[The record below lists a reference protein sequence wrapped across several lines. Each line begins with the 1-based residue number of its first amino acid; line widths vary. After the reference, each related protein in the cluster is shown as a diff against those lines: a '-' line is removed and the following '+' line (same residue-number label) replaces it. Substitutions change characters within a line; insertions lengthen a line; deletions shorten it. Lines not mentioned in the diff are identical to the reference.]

1 MTLIFGSDLSTDKRQ
16 QSGDSSNYASE
27 PPSKKAATAFLAQQG
42 KYRLNPAKHNSA
54 KDHKFIDYT
63 QAHDATRLYLNEI
76 GFSSLLTPQEE
87 QHFAHLAKQGD
98 AQARRRMIEGN
109 LRLVVRIARGYLN
122 RGLSLLD
129 LIEEGNLGLIHAVDK
144 FDPELGYRF
153 STYGTWWIREAIER
167 ALMNQ
172 TRTIRLPTYVVK
184 RLYAYLAA
192 GRELTRKLDHDPSSA
207 EIANLMEKNISEIED
222 IRDLNIRVASL
233 DTALGSGSEKTLMD
247 TLPDEHPNDPCDL
260 VQDSELAQSLRE
272 WLTELTD
279 RQCEVLVRRFGLR
292 GNEECTLEEMGQAIG
307 LTRERIRQIQAVALK
322 RLRIILERNGLSS
335 DALFE

>member
-1 MTLIFGSDLSTDKRQ
+1 MTLIFGSDLSTAKRQ
-16 QSGDSSNYASE
+16 QSGEPSNYASQ
-27 PPSKKAATAFLAQQG
+27 PPSKKAATAFLAQG
-42 KYRLNPAKHNSA
+42 KYGLNPARPIPA
-54 KDHKFIDYT
+54 KDHKSIDYT
-63 QAHDATRLYLNEI
+63 QALDATRLYLNEI

-87 QHFAHLAKQGD
+87 QQFARMARQGD
-98 AQARRRMIEGN
+98 AKARQRMIEGN
-109 LRLVVRIARGYLN
+109 LRLVVKIARGYLN

-172 TRTIRLPTYVVK
+172 TRTIRLPTYIVK
-184 RLYAYLAA
+184 RLYAYLSA
-192 GRELTRKLDHDPSSA
+192 GRELTRKLDHDPSST
-207 EIANLMEKNISEIED
+207 EIANLMEKTVSEIED

-233 DTALGSGSEKTLMD
+233 DTALGSGSEKTLLD
-247 TLPDEHPNDPCDL
+247 TLRDENPNDPCEL

-272 WLTELTD
+272 WLAELTD
-279 RQCEVLVRRFGLR
+279 RQCEVVVRRFGLR
-292 GNEECTLEEMGQAIG
+292 GNEECTLEEMGQTIG

-322 RLRIILERNGLSS
+322 RLRTILERNGLSS
-335 DALFE
+335 DSLFE